1 MRWIRLAIILATV
14 TACGRSPATPS
25 PRPEPPVPP
34 GPLAQITGLRIDGPA
49 SVRPAPHGL
58 GQYTATATRADG
70 TTADVTRSA
79 HWSTSQTSVLQT
91 TTTPGQIRGITRGE
105 ADVRASY
112 SENGIVVSAE
122 QRVLVLE
129 PGTFKVSGTV
139 TASVTGGP
147 LDFVR
152 VEITS
157 GTGTGIYTFTNTAG
171 EYALYGAAGQ
181 VTLTASI
188 EGFEPKDQRLVV
200 SSETRAIFALTASTA
215 SVDIAGAW
223 TISFSASQAC
233 RANLPP
239 EAQHR
244 QFDAMITQQSAQV
257 VIELSGP
264 TLVNVVRN
272 PRPFRTTG
280 SLLSDIL
287 SFTIVGD
294 TGYDGWSTVDLYD
307 HFGPDQWWGVTGVV
321 RGSVSGSEIRAVMEG
336 DLEYWA
342 GFQPVGVPIGVCR
355 AKDHAV
361 TLRRR

>member
-1 MRWIRLAIILATV
+1 MRWIRLAIILTAV
-14 TACGRSPATPS
+14 AACGRSPATPS

-34 GPLAQITGLRIDGPA
+34 GSLAPITGLRIDGPA

-70 TTADVTRSA
+70 TTADVTRIA
-79 HWSTSQTSVLQT
+79 QWTTSKTSVLQT

-105 ADVRASY
+105 ADVRALY
-112 SENGIVVSAE
+112 REGGVEVSAE

-139 TASVTGGP
+139 TASATGGR

-157 GTGTGIYTFTNTAG
+157 GTGTGIYAFTDEAG

-181 VTLTASI
+181 VTLSASI

-200 SSETRAIFALTASTA
+200 SSETRADFALTASTA

-223 TISFSASQAC
+223 TITFSASPAC

-239 EAQHR
+239 EAQDR
-244 QFDAMITQQSAQV
+244 QFDATITQQSAQV
-257 VIELSGP
+257 LIELSGP
-264 TLVNVVRN
+264 TLVYLPWN
-272 PRPFRTTG
+272 PKPFSTRG
-280 SLLSDIL
+280 SLLGDRL

-307 HFGPDQWWGVTGVV
+307 HFGPNQWWGVGGVV
-321 RGSVSGSEIRAVMEG
+321 RGSVSGSEIRAVMGG

-342 GFQPVGVPIGVCR
+342 GVRPAGMPIGVCR
-355 AKDHAV
+355 ANDHAV

>member
-1 MRWIRLAIILATV
+1 MRWIRIAIILVAV
-14 TACGRSPATPS
+14 AACGRSPATPS
-25 PRPEPPVPP
+25 APPAPQ
-34 GPLAQITGLRIDGPA
+34 PLAPITSLRIDGPA
-49 SVRPAPHGL
+49 SVRPAPLGL
-58 GQYTATATRADG
+58 EQYSAIVKRADG
-70 TTADVTRSA
+70 RTTDVTLQAR
-79 HWSTSQTSVLQT
+79 WSTSKTSVLQT
-91 TTTPGQIRGITRGE
+91 TTTPGQVRGITRGE

-200 SSETRAIFALTASTA
+200 SSETRAVFALTASTA

-223 TISFSASQAC
+223 TITFSASPAC

-239 EAQHR
+239 EAQDR
-244 QFDAMITQQSAQV
+244 QFDATITQHSAQV

-264 TLVNVVRN
+264 TLVNEPWN
-272 PRPFRTTG
+272 QSHPPFKTLG
-280 SLLSDIL
+280 SLLGDRL

-294 TGYDGWSTVDLYD
+294 TGYDTWSFVDLFD
-307 HFGPDQWWGVTGVV
+307 HFGPNQWWGVEGTI
-321 RGSVSGSEIRAVMEG
+321 RGFVSGSEIRAVMDG
-336 DLEYWA
+336 DLEYWTGAQPA
-342 GFQPVGVPIGVCR
+342 GMPIGVCR

-361 TLRRR
+361 ILRRR